1 MYSFKDC
8 PSIHYTKLQAFFES
22 VKRGVDCRSL
32 RNLNGRGFKLCN
44 PINTTITKPHS
55 FQFNARRKTLFK
67 NLAVVQ
73 FFLHNAFCQKPFII
87 FTGGLHVGETF
98 WSSCCMAILWT
109 LTRISFSIQVVK
121 VKFQLKIIEYKNIR

>member
-55 FQFNARRKTLFK
+55 FHFNARRKTLFK

-73 FFLHNAFCQKPFII
+73 FF
-87 FTGGLHVGETF
+87 FTQCLLSKTIYHFYRGAPCRRDVLVFVLYGYTVNINQDFFFNSG
-98 WSSCCMAILWT
+98 SQSQ
-109 LTRISFSIQVVK
+109 ISIDN
-121 VKFQLKIIEYKNIR
+121 Y

>member
-55 FQFNARRKTLFK
+55 FHFNARRKTLFK

-87 FTGGLHVGETF
+87 FTGGAP
-98 WSSCCMAILWT
+98 C
-109 LTRISFSIQVVK
+109 TRDVLVFMLYGYTV
-121 VKFQLKIIEYKNIR
+121 NINQDFFFNSGSQSQN